1 MELKSVG
8 EKEMVIQGVGERR
21 AVEGGGK
28 FDRRDGLPWKRV
40 VLPTNSDRIYRYIC
54 VYIPTLDTYI
64 IVLYGTYTRY
74 SYEKSRNL

>member
-1 MELKSVG
+1 MREG
-8 EKEMVIQGVGERR
+8 RR
-21 AVEGGGK
+21 RRVGGGK

-40 VLPTNSDRIYRYIC
+40 VLPTSSDRIYRYIC

-64 IVLYGTYTRY
+64 IVLYGTCTRY